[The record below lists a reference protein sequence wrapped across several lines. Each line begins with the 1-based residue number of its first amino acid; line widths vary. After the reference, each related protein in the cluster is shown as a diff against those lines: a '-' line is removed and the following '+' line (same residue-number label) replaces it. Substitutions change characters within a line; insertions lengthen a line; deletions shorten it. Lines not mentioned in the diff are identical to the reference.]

1 MTDKTLPPAFA
12 ELTPHVALWAL
23 ATERERYYRLHT
35 GTLAELRVFYDAM
48 LPRIGEILDY
58 LNQYSLSALPDHA
71 RTLFD
76 LAMTFSETAHPID
89 LKWDDVDFNLAYAW
103 EKFEFRS
110 VSCVSFVSAA
120 G

>member
-1 MTDKTLPPAFA
+1 MTNKTLPPAFA
-12 ELTPHVALWAL
+12 ELAPHVARWAL
-23 ATERERYYRLHT
+23 DNERDRYHCLHT
-35 GTLAELRVFYDAM
+35 STLADLRVFYDAM
-48 LPRIGEILDY
+48 LPRLAEILDY

-103 EKFEFRS
+103 EKFEFRTI
-110 VSCVSFVSAA
+110 SCVSAA
-120 G
+120 V